1 MRKYILVLDNKYRL
15 AELITFSVVVCLL
28 DMSLCRTPR
37 RVKFDICDLLT
48 PDIAI
53 SGLKHLVTKPSSMWV
68 RFQPVAVHNNQH
80 IVDIKQPTIRNQLI
94 NIRRHVVNRSA
105 ARSSFLFQQT
115 RDFVKYLTL
124 SYIPSRLEI
133 NYNNMTNLLQTYFW
147 LTLFT

>member
-1 MRKYILVLDNKYRL
+1 MDNKYRL
-15 AELITFSVVVCLL
+15 AELITFSVVVCVL
-28 DMSLCRTPR
+28 DMSLCQTPR

-48 PDIAI
+48 PDSAI
-53 SGLKHLVTKPSSMWV
+53 SGLKHLVTLPSSSTVVMWV

-133 NYNNMTNLLQTYFW
+133 NYNNMTNLLLTYF
-147 LTLFT
+147 